1 MHFRIDAHMVLV
13 AVADAAAAAHH
24 HLLALASA
32 WRQLLMAALCDPPF
46 HIHLHSPNTHTHTPT
61 HTHTA
66 TGHAPPGSPLIPAW
80 VRPAQNENETVAKS
94 HKTAKKLL

>member
-1 MHFRIDAHMVLV
+1 MVLV
-13 AVADAAAAAHH
+13 AIALAAAHH

-32 WRQLLMAALCDPPF
+32 WRQLLMAALCPPN
-46 HIHLHSPNTHTHTPT
+46 STPLPKPYSA
-61 HTHTA
+61 HECVCVFVCVC
-66 TGHAPPGSPLIPAW
+66 